1 MGSSCSENTIPIR
14 ERGLC
19 FHIVT
24 AGQVVM
30 LRHETKLMLRRRFFL
45 QAGGLSALSL
55 TLPDLLSSQQ
65 AAVAAQSLSAKACIL
80 LYMTGGPAQQET
92 FDMKPS
98 AAEGPRGIFRPIS
111 TSVPGTQICELL
123 PMLARNAHRY
133 AVIRS
138 MHHDQTFHG
147 GGSHYNL
154 TGFPLPPR
162 NPTPE
167 FYLDRRDAPSI
178 GAVLQQLRGTPN
190 GLPAAV
196 QLPWWV
202 GHGFVERFAG
212 QHAGFLGPKYDP
224 LRVLFEDKKEL
235 PGKLPASFRLPEGVL
250 ADRLEQRVQLLKS
263 LSRDQATETRGEQ
276 QFTRHQIQ
284 AAEILN
290 SSGAWRAFSIEDEK
304 PQTIERY
311 GDSKFGRS
319 CLVAR
324 RLVEAGVSLVTVA
337 WPGHENHFDTHA
349 DHFRTMREELL
360 PPMDRGFSALI
371 EDLSERGLLDETLVA
386 WTGEFGRTPSING
399 NKLPGRDHWP
409 FVYSAVLA
417 GGGVRGGHVYGSS
430 DAIAGQPKDNPLHA
444 SDFVATIYHALGYD
458 ASTKVVD
465 QLGRPQYVVKG
476 QPVLAMF

>member
-1 MGSSCSENTIPIR
+1 
-14 ERGLC
+14 
-19 FHIVT
+19 
-24 AGQVVM
+24 M
-30 LRHETKLMLRRRFFL
+30 LRHEDLLKLRRRVFL
-45 QAGGLSALSL
+45 QLGGLGAVGATLPGLLHARQAEGAGGSA
-55 TLPDLLSSQQ
+55 
-65 AAVAAQSLSAKACIL
+65 SAKSCIL

-92 FDMKPS
+92 FDMKPN
-98 AAEGPRGIFRPIS
+98 AADGPRGEFRPIS
-111 TSVPGTQICELL
+111 TSVPGTQVCELL
-123 PMLARNAHRY
+123 PLLARNAHRY
-133 AVIRS
+133 AVLRS

-162 NPTPE
+162 DPTPE

-212 QHAGFLGPKYDP
+212 QHAGFLGPRYDP

-235 PGKLPASFRLPEGVL
+235 PGKLPASFRLPAGVL
-250 ADRLEQRVQLLKS
+250 GERLTQRVQLLNS
-263 LSRDQATETRGEQ
+263 ISREHATETHGEQ
-276 QFTRHQIQ
+276 QFSRYQAQ
-284 AAEILN
+284 AAEILH

-304 PQTIERY
+304 PKTIERY

-349 DHFRTMREELL
+349 DHFRTMREDLL
-360 PPMDRGFSALI
+360 PPMDRGFSTLL
-371 EDLSERGLLDETLVA
+371 EDLDERGLLDETLVA

-399 NKLPGRDHWP
+399 NKAPGRDHWP

-417 GGGVRGGHVYGSS
+417 GGGVRGGHVYGCS
-430 DAIAGQPKDNPLHA
+430 DAIAGQPKDNPVHA
-444 SDFVATIYHALGYD
+444 RDFVATIYHALGYGD
-458 ASTKVVD
+458 NTKVVD

>member
-1 MGSSCSENTIPIR
+1 
-14 ERGLC
+14 
-19 FHIVT
+19 
-24 AGQVVM
+24 M
-30 LRHETKLMLRRRFFL
+30 LPPEIMLKMRRRTFL
-45 QAGGLSALSL
+45 QMGGLSALGVGLS
-55 TLPDLLSSQQ
+55 DLLRSRQ
-65 AAVAAQSLSAKACIL
+65 AAGAVPSSSAKACIL

-92 FDMKPS
+92 FDMKPN
-98 AAEGPRGIFRPIS
+98 AAEGPRGIFRPVS

-123 PMLARNAHRY
+123 PMLAQNAHRY
-133 AVIRS
+133 AIIRS

-162 NPTPE
+162 DPTPE

-178 GAVLQQLRGTPN
+178 GAVIQQLRGAPSS
-190 GLPAAV
+190 LPAAV

-212 QHAGFLGPKYDP
+212 QHAGFLGSKYDP
-224 LRVLFEDKKEL
+224 LRVLYEDKREL
-235 PGKLPASFRLPEGVL
+235 PGKLPSSFRLPEGVV
-250 ADRLEQRVQLLKS
+250 ADRLAQRVQLLDS
-263 LSRDQATETRGEQ
+263 ISRNHAAETAGEQ
-276 QFTRHQIQ
+276 QFARHQSQ

-290 SSGAWRAFSIEDEK
+290 SSGAWRAFSIEDENPK
-304 PQTIERY
+304 TVERY
-311 GDSKFGRS
+311 GDTKFGRS

-360 PPMDRGFSALI
+360 PPMDRGFSALL
-371 EDLSERGLLDETLVA
+371 EDLSERGMLDETLVA
-386 WTGEFGRTPSING
+386 WTGEFGRTPAMNG

-409 FVYSAVLA
+409 FVYSTVLA

-430 DAIAGQPKDNPLHA
+430 DASAGQPKDNPVHA

-458 ASTKVVD
+458 AKTKVVD
-465 QLGRPQYVVKG
+465 QLRRPHYVVKG